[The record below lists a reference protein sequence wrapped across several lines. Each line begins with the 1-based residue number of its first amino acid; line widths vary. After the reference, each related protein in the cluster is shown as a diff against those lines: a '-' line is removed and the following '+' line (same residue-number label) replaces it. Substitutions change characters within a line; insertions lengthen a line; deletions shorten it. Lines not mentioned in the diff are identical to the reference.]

1 MMNQEDILK
10 KVGQI
15 LNELQDQYEFLA
27 RNPSQLNELEL
38 ELFLANTNF
47 LSDHVQIVRKI
58 NSSKPQKAIQEHTED
73 QTPVVAGIQEK
84 ELEMAK
90 EKTLEELEAAYA
102 AENEQD
108 DIEEE
113 SAAVVA
119 PVQTEEKEPER
130 EPLKFEFLLNEEPLT
145 DKFEFEEQPGN
156 AIFDRPLSKQEEEII
171 AQKQRL
177 RDSQLQQQSTEV
189 VKEEVSAEPVLVAD
203 EVEPA
208 PVEEQMPEKVEEKII
223 AQPAV
228 EPVVDKKTEVPR
240 SLEPEL
246 NQVRPTLN
254 DLLAGKSNYSTSL
267 NEESN
272 KTAITDLKQAINLN
286 QKLLY
291 IKDLFNGY
299 NLAYAEAIELI
310 NKMPDFKTA
319 DNFLQQN
326 YAAKN
331 NWASK
336 QSTVDQFYELLN
348 QRFPSK

>member
-1 MMNQEDILK
+1 MNQEDILK

-15 LNELQDQYEFLA
+15 LNELQEQYEFLA

-73 QTPVVAGIQEK
+73 QTPVVAGIQVK
-84 ELEMAK
+84 EPEMAK
-90 EKTLEELEAAYA
+90 EKTLEELEAEYA
-102 AENEQD
+102 AENEQED
-108 DIEEE
+108 NEGE
-113 SAAVVA
+113 SVVVT
-119 PVQTEEKEPER
+119 PVQIEVEEPNR
-130 EPLKFEFLLNEEPLT
+130 EPLKFEFLLNDEPLT
-145 DKFEFEEQPGN
+145 DKFEFEEQPVN

-177 RDSQLQQQSTEV
+177 RDSQLQQQSIKTI
-189 VKEEVSAEPVLVAD
+189 EEVSTEAISVTESM
-203 EVEPA
+203 ETA
-208 PVEEQMPEKVEEKII
+208 PVEEQIPEKVEAKII

-228 EPVVDKKTEVPR
+228 EPVVDKIVEVPR
-240 SLEPEL
+240 SVEPEL

-254 DLLAGKSNYSTSL
+254 DLLAGKSNFSASV
-267 NEESN
+267 NEENNRTS
-272 KTAITDLKQAINLN
+272 ITDLKQAINLN

-326 YAAKN
+326 YAVKN